1 MVVVHGQRG
10 AAGEP
15 EDLPALDLDRRRER
29 HEHALVVVRVVDD
42 FQMAAALRSRGRCG
56 EGKGERAACK
66 SGESGGGARG
76 VSRGPVR
83 SSLGGEGES
92 PRGSAPGGCV
102 WGGTLRVEMTV

>member
-66 SGESGGGARG
+66 SCESGGNANGFPG
-76 VSRGPVR
+76 GHVE
-83 SSLGGEGES
+83 SSLGLKQERPGED
-92 PRGSAPGGCV
+92 PRGVLFWEGIALQRYV
-102 WGGTLRVEMTV
+102 